1 VIDRKREL
9 VRAATDG
16 TPAGQEAVLDEL
28 LDWLSEDGG
37 VSGAGAPARRADRT
51 GPRRDLQS

>member
-16 TPAGQEAVLDEL
+16 APAGQEAVLDDL
-28 LDWLSEDGG
+28 LDWIS
-37 VSGAGAPARRADRT
+37 ADAA
-51 GPRRDLQS
+51 